1 MNYIELTYCIAN
13 DSIEKDILI
22 ARLAEIGFESFIDTE
37 TGFQAYVS
45 EKQYDENKTDEL
57 NFEFLNNFKSAPE
70 KKIIEDQNWNA
81 EWEKN
86 FEAVTIK
93 KKCCIRAPFHEKPK
107 NIEFDII
114 IEPKMSFGTAHHE
127 TTSMM
132 IELLLEMDLKDKNVL
147 DMGCGTG
154 VLAILAEKLGA
165 KNILAIDNDEWAYN
179 NTIENIEKNNA
190 SNIEVLLGD
199 AALLHDKKFYV
210 IIANINRNIL
220 LADIKNYINCLK
232 ENGYLLMSGFYEK
245 DLELIRKAAEKENL
259 KLSNFISKNDWVA
272 CVFKKVT

>member
-1 MNYIELTYCIAN
+1 MNYLEFTYYI
-13 DSIEKDILI
+13 STEIIEKDILI
-22 ARLAEIGFESFIDTE
+22 ARLAKIGFDSFVDTE

-45 EKQYDENKTDEL
+45 EKQYDENKTDDL
-57 NFEFLNNFKSAPE
+57 NFEFSKNFKSSPE

-86 FEAVTIK
+86 FEAVIIK
-93 KKCCIRAPFHEKPK
+93 EKCSVRAPFHEKPK

-132 IELLLEMDLKDKNVL
+132 IELLLEMDLKYKDVL

-154 VLAILAEKLGA
+154 VLAILASKIGA
-165 KNILAIDNDEWAYN
+165 KNILAIDNDEWAFN
-179 NTIENIEKNNA
+179 NTIENIEKNNV
-190 SNIEVLLGD
+190 SNIEILLGD
-199 AALLHDKKFYV
+199 AALLQDKKFDV

-220 LADIKNYINCLK
+220 LADIKNYAPCLK

-245 DLELIRKAAEKENL
+245 DLELIKKAAEKVNI
-259 KLSNFISKNDWVA
+259 KLSNFISKNNWVA
-272 CVFKKVT
+272 VVFS